1 MSDIIAEAD
10 KEIHPLSWPDA
21 LDLEV
26 ARIRVKEA
34 NELYAVST
42 NYRLDLIEIAI
53 GDIKTRLDRL
63 ESMGIIY
70 G

>member
-10 KEIHPLSWPDA
+10 KEIHPLSWPDE
-21 LDLEV
+21 LKLEA

-34 NELYAVST
+34 NELYAGST

-53 GDIKTRLDRL
+53 SDIKTRLDRL

>member
-1 MSDIIAEAD
+1 MSDIIAESD
-10 KEIHPLSWPDA
+10 KEIHPLSWSDE
-21 LDLEV
+21 LKLE
-26 ARIRVKEA
+26 AA
-34 NELYAVST
+34 GST

>member
-1 MSDIIAEAD
+1 MSDIIAESD
-10 KEIHPLSWPDA
+10 KEIHPLSWSDA
-21 LDLEV
+21 LDLEA
-26 ARIRVKEA
+26 ARMRVKEA
-34 NELYAVST
+34 NELYAGST

-53 GDIKTRLDRL
+53 SDIKTRLDRL